1 MKDFWQTEFLDNTVL
16 MYAEVAITIIIALL
30 IKRLIS
36 KLLANLLYKF
46 FAAREKQL
54 ERRSFIQLIL
64 KPLETFLLILVIII
78 SLNQLNFP
86 DVLDFNIY
94 KISSKDLIDG
104 IINFTLV
111 IIFIRLCLRLIKFV
125 SYILEE
131 KAAITPDHTDN
142 QLIVFFRDFFRAIL
156 VIIGLLLILKFVFHY
171 NIGNLVTGL
180 SIVGAALA
188 LATRESLENLIASF
202 IIFFDKPFTT
212 GDWVKVQS
220 FTGQVEKI
228 GLRSTRI
235 RTDQK
240 TYISVPNKQMVDTI
254 LDNIT
259 LRTQRRADINLE
271 LDIYTT
277 TQQLQMCVGEIKKM
291 MNREYI
297 EMWNVYLS
305 DTGKNAHVIHIDY
318 FTSILQGLQDFNE
331 QKEEIMLSIIHML
344 KANNIEL
351 AAHNQHI
358 IVSKNYNETPEE
370 AEDNTSDEK

>member
-1 MKDFWQTEFLDNTVL
+1 MKEFWQTEFLDNTIL
-16 MYAEVAITIIIALL
+16 MYVEVIITIIIALL
-30 IKRLIS
+30 VKRLIS
-36 KLLANLLYKF
+36 KLVANLLYKF

-54 ERRSFIQLIL
+54 EKRSFIQLIL

-78 SLNQLNFP
+78 SLNQLTFP
-86 DVLDFNIY
+86 GLLDFNIY
-94 KISSKDLIDG
+94 KISSKELIDG
-104 IINFTLV
+104 VVNFTLV

-156 VIIGLLLILKFVFHY
+156 VIIGILLILKFVFHY

-271 LDIYTT
+271 VAIHTT
-277 TQQLQMCVGEIKKM
+277 PQQLETALSEIKKM

-305 DTGKNAHVIHIDY
+305 DTGKNAHVLHIDY
-318 FTSILQGLQDFNE
+318 FTSIMQSLQDFNT
-331 QKEEIMLSIIHML
+331 QKEEIILSMIQML
-344 KANNIEL
+344 NENDIEL
-351 AAHNQHI
+351 AADNQHI
-358 IVSKNYNETPEE
+358 IIRKSHNPSTEDE
-370 AEDNTSDEK
+370 ANKQREV